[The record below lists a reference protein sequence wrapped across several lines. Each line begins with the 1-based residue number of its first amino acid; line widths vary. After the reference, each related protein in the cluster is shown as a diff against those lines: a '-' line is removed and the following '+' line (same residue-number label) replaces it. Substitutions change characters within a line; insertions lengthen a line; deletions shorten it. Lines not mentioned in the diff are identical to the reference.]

1 MDALEVVVGVLL
13 KEVAVVVVAVGV
25 DLLDESV
32 FLAHLHLHSD
42 PFAWQAPCIHNAVV
56 EAAGLEA
63 DLELVVDAAEA
74 DGLEAGL
81 ELVVAL
87 AVWDVVEQEAIFEVV
102 AAKKVGVRVVEVLAL
117 GPVDDVGLS
126 LVDILKAASVLE
138 PEVLERAG
146 VQGAE
151 LLELELLELAD
162 EGVVEPGDVDAVVEG
177 AVDQNAVV
185 FFEV

>member
-1 MDALEVVVGVLL
+1 MEAAFEL
-13 KEVAVVVVAVGV
+13 KEVAVVIVAVGV

-42 PFAWQAPCIHNAVV
+42 PFAWQAPCIHHAVV

-63 DLELVVDAAEA
+63 DLELVVEFVVDAAEA

-87 AVWDVVEQEAIFEVV
+87 AVWNVVDQEAIFEVV
-102 AAKKVGVRVVEVLAL
+102 AAKKVGVRVVEVL
-117 GPVDDVGLS
+117 G
-126 LVDILKAASVLE
+126 DI
-138 PEVLERAG
+138 
-146 VQGAE
+146 
-151 LLELELLELAD
+151 
-162 EGVVEPGDVDAVVEG
+162 DAVVEG
-177 AVDQNAVV
+177 AVDQDAVV